1 MIILASQSPRRKEL
15 LRQVIP
21 TFEVIPADI
30 DEDSVQVDDPELLPE
45 KLSVLKA
52 EKVFSSHIDDTVIAC
67 DTIVL
72 IDGRIMGKPHD
83 GKQAY
88 EMLRC
93 LSGRTH
99 KVISGYTILKANKRI
114 SKSVTTLV
122 TFNKLDDELIHQ
134 YVATGSPMDKA
145 GAYGIQDKDFPLVEQ
160 IEGSFYNVMG
170 LPVESLKKEWRNI

>member
-1 MIILASQSPRRKEL
+1 
-15 LRQVIP
+15 
-21 TFEVIPADI
+21 
-30 DEDSVQVDDPELLPE
+30 
-45 KLSVLKA
+45 
-52 EKVFSSHIDDTVIAC
+52 
-67 DTIVL
+67 
-72 IDGRIMGKPHD
+72 
-83 GKQAY
+83 
-88 EMLRC
+88 MLRC

-122 TFNKLDDELIHQ
+122 TFNKLDDELIHR

-145 GAYGIQDKDFPLVEQ
+145 GAYGIQDKEFPLVEQ